1 MIVPVQLPKI
11 QADANQ
17 LQQCLINLIFN
28 AIDAMPKGGKLHL
41 SCYHHEDRSELSIS
55 VADTGTGIST
65 DDLPHI
71 YEPFFTTKQDGHGVG
86 LGLSTAYG
94 IIERHN
100 GRIEVQSQIEK
111 GTTFTIILPAQAD
124 LKK

>member
-1 MIVPVQLPKI
+1 LPKI

-28 AIDAMPKGGKLHL
+28 AIDAMPNSGELHISCHYL
-41 SCYHHEDRSELSIS
+41 SETSELSIM
-55 VADTGTGIST
+55 VTDTGVGIPKDT
-65 DDLPHI
+65 LKHI
-71 YEPFFTTKQDGHGVG
+71 FEPFFTTKHDGHGVG

-100 GRIEVQSQIEK
+100 GRIEVQSRMDQ
-111 GTTFTIILPAQAD
+111 GTTFTINLPVNKNQSS
-124 LKK
+124 